1 MAEPKISVGDDTATG
16 EPANGPKGPY
26 ITDDS
31 DDEMRDAT
39 TPEAKPFPDKPRP
52 EKSRDPSKNDIA
64 LSGAPDGTG
73 RQGTASTQGDGWR
86 ERAEKQDAKE

>member
-1 MAEPKISVGDDTATG
+1 VPHPKISVGDDTATG

-31 DDEMRDAT
+31 DDEMRDAQ
-39 TPEAKPFPDKPRP
+39 DKSDR
-52 EKSRDPSKNDIA
+52 KDIA
-64 LSGAPDGTG
+64 KSGAPDGTG

-86 ERAEKQDAKE
+86 QRAEKQDAKE

>member
-1 MAEPKISVGDDTATG
+1 VANSKISVGDDTSTG

-31 DDEMRDAT
+31 DDEMRDAQ
-39 TPEAKPFPDKPRP
+39 EKGGRKDK
-52 EKSRDPSKNDIA
+52 DIA
-64 LSGAPDGTG
+64 RSGVPDGTG

-86 ERAEKQDAKE
+86 ERAEKQAKS